1 MFRLLSI
8 LGNNTIIYHNK
19 YKCRDPHNAEAW
31 LLVDKFNSLYMYP
44 FQNMNHCRCETKNMF
59 YGYVIF
65 DNRRYPIDVGGYG
78 LRTDMLKEK
87 GIEWLQN
94 NFKLNVAVDQ
104 NHINN
109 ILNLPETDRRN
120 ILQRLTEEFISSNK
134 LLMYSCV

>member
-1 MFRLLSI
+1 MFRLLSV
-8 LGNNTIIYHNK
+8 LGNDTIIYHNK
-19 YKCRDPHNAEAW
+19 YNCRDPHNAEAW
-31 LLVDKFNSLYMYP
+31 LLVDKFNTLYMYP

-78 LRTDMLKEK
+78 FRTDMLKEK

-94 NFKLNVAVDQ
+94 NFKSNVADQ
-104 NHINN
+104 NHVNN
-109 ILNLPETDRRN
+109 ILNLPERDRRN